1 MSVNNSKTPGAD
13 SYQLVRVTF
22 RTGAEKVL
30 GAYADLGEAQKA
42 KRLHERRLNKWSAG
56 MFTLELR

>member
-1 MSVNNSKTPGAD
+1 MNTESSAD

-30 GAYADLGEAQKA
+30 GTYADIEAALKT
-42 KRLHERRLNKWSAG
+42 KRLYERRFSKGSKG